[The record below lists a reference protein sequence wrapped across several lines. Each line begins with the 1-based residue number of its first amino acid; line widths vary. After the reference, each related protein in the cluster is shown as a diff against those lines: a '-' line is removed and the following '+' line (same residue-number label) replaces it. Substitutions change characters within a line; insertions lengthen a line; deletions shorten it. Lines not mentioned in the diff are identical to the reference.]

1 LFDLRLR
8 RWYNSP
14 RFQPEETVIIP
25 IRGLALVVL
34 AGSLVGPSPL
44 AAQDSKSTAVA
55 GELTRLLDDMKLD
68 AVAAR
73 HGTDQFVAAL
83 YFQGSQLL
91 VVGGRYSAPDR
102 LQYLIGQKQYRDV
115 YADLSSASEQAT
127 KVFVMDLGA
136 NGLKFKRENNEPFDT
151 VDSSGASV
159 AFNGERGK
167 LSEDDYR
174 KVFTTSDAQ
183 YTSMLQALLAALKK
197 PS

>member
-1 LFDLRLR
+1 MDPGDQNGGREDGLMIAMRGLRLM
-8 RWYNSP
+8 
-14 RFQPEETVIIP
+14 
-25 IRGLALVVL
+25 VL
-34 AGSLVGPSPL
+34 AGLLLVPTSL
-44 AAQDSKSTAVA
+44 AAQDSKSAAVA
-55 GELTRLLDDMKLD
+55 AELTKLLDQMKLD

-91 VVGGRYSAPDR
+91 VVGAKYSTPDR
-102 LQYLIGQKQYRDV
+102 ITYLIGQKQYRDV

-151 VDSSGASV
+151 VDSSGASI

-174 KVFTTSDAQ
+174 KAFATSDEQ
-183 YTSMLQALLAALKK
+183 YAAMLQALLAALKK

>member
-1 LFDLRLR
+1 M
-8 RWYNSP
+8 
-14 RFQPEETVIIP
+14 
-25 IRGLALVVL
+25 VL
-34 AGSLVGPSPL
+34 AGLLLVPGTLS
-44 AAQDSKSTAVA
+44 AQDSKSATVVA
-55 GELTRLLDDMKLD
+55 ELTQLLDQMKLD

-73 HGTDQFVAAL
+73 QGTDQFVAAL

-91 VVGGRYSAPDR
+91 VVGGKYSAPDR
-102 LQYLIGQKQYRDV
+102 ITYLIGQKQYRDV

-151 VDSSGASV
+151 VDASGTSI

-174 KVFTTSDAQ
+174 KAFATSDEQ

>member
-1 LFDLRLR
+1 MIAL
-8 RWYNSP
+8 
-14 RFQPEETVIIP
+14 
-25 IRGLALVVL
+25 RGLGVAAL
-34 AGSLVGPSPL
+34 AGLLFVPSTL
-44 AAQDSKSTAVA
+44 FAQDSKSAAVA
-55 GELTRLLDDMKLD
+55 GELTRLLDQMKLD

-73 HGTDQFVAAL
+73 QGTDQFVAAL

-91 VVGGRYSAPDR
+91 VVGAKYSSPDR
-102 LQYLIGQKQYRDV
+102 LTYLLGQKQYRDV

-151 VDSSGASV
+151 VDSSGRSI

-174 KVFTTSDAQ
+174 KAFATSDEQ
-183 YTSMLQALLAALKK
+183 YASMLQALLAALKK

>member
-1 LFDLRLR
+1 M
-8 RWYNSP
+8 
-14 RFQPEETVIIP
+14 IA
-25 IRGLALVVL
+25 IRGLSVMALASFLFVPTTL
-34 AGSLVGPSPL
+34 S
-44 AAQDSKSTAVA
+44 AQDSKSAAVA
-55 GELTRLLDDMKLD
+55 GELTQLLDQMKLD

-73 HGTDQFVAAL
+73 QGTDQFVAAL

-91 VVGGRYSAPDR
+91 VVGAKYSAPDR
-102 LQYLIGQKQYRDV
+102 LTYLLGQKQYKDV
-115 YADLSSASEQAT
+115 YADLSSASEQST

-151 VDSSGASV
+151 VDSSGNSFV
-159 AFNGERGK
+159 FNGERGK

-174 KVFTTSDAQ
+174 RAFITSDEQ

>member
-1 LFDLRLR
+1 M
-8 RWYNSP
+8 
-14 RFQPEETVIIP
+14 TIA
-25 IRGLALVVL
+25 IRAPSVMVL
-34 AGSLVGPSPL
+34 AGLLL
-44 AAQDSKSTAVA
+44 APATLFAQDSKSAAVA
-55 GELTRLLDDMKLD
+55 GELTRVLDEMKLD
-68 AVAAR
+68 AIAAK

-83 YFQGSQLL
+83 YYQGSQLL
-91 VVGGRYSAPDR
+91 VVGAKYSVPDR
-102 LQYLIGQKQYRDV
+102 LTYLIGQKQYRDV

-127 KVFVMDLGA
+127 KIFVMDLGA

-151 VDSSGASV
+151 VDSSGSSV

-174 KVFTTSDAQ
+174 KAFATSDEQ

>member
-1 LFDLRLR
+1 M
-8 RWYNSP
+8 
-14 RFQPEETVIIP
+14 TT
-25 IRGLALVVL
+25 IRGLSLMVFAGLLLVP
-34 AGSLVGPSPL
+34 ASLS
-44 AAQDSKSTAVA
+44 AQDSKSAA
-55 GELTRLLDDMKLD
+55 IAAELTKTLDQMKLD

-91 VVGGRYSAPDR
+91 VVGAKYSMPDR
-102 LQYLIGQKQYRDV
+102 LTYLIGQKQYRDV
-115 YADLSSASEQAT
+115 YADLSSASEQST

-136 NGLKFKRENNEPFDT
+136 NGLKFKRENDEPFDT
-151 VDSSGASV
+151 VDASGTSI

-174 KVFTTSDAQ
+174 KAFATSDEQ
-183 YTSMLQALLAALKK
+183 YAAMLQALLVALKK